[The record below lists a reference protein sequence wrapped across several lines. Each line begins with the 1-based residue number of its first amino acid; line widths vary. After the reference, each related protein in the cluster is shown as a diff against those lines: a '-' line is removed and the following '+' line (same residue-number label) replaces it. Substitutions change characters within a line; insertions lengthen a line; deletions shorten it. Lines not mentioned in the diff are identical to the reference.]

1 MYKIETKQKIFMLYA
16 TNFKKEQDYIKK
28 KIYILFWDNKK
39 GITKKIYRIGRY
51 TLNNVFLDK

>member
-28 KIYILFWDNKK
+28 NIYILFWDNKK
-39 GITKKIYRIGRY
+39 R
-51 TLNNVFLDK
+51 NNEKNI

>member
-1 MYKIETKQKIFMLYA
+1 MNKIERKQKIFMLYA

-39 GITKKIYRIGRY
+39 GITKKIYRIARY